1 MYNASSDIVFDD
13 VFLTIKGLGIHCAL
27 KLDYF
32 NAAGSIKMKTAL
44 GLVLSLEQRGL
55 INHHTTLIESS
66 SGNLGVALSMI
77 CAERKY
83 RFTCVCDP
91 NVSPSNLKLMKALG
105 AVIVQVDTKDD
116 NGGYLGTRI
125 AYVRQAVAA
134 DPNCL
139 WLNQYSNP
147 ANPETHARTTATSIF
162 NSFTRVNYL
171 FVGAGTTGTLMGC
184 VDFFKQHSPCT
195 KIVAVDSLGSVTFGG
210 PAGKRHIPGLGSSQM
225 PPLFRADDLH
235 ALEVI
240 EERDTIQMCRYM
252 ARENGLLFGGSTGT
266 VLAGVMAWKDRIH
279 PDATVVAISPDA
291 GERYLDTIY
300 NDDWVRTR
308 FPNYDFNRLCP
319 SALTCHKEHSH
330 A

>member
-1 MYNASSDIVFDD
+1 MYNASSDIVFDN
-13 VFLTIKGLGIHCAL
+13 VFLTIKGLGIRCAL

-44 GLVLSLEQRGL
+44 GLVLSLEQQGL
-55 INHHTTLIESS
+55 INRNTTLIESS

-83 RFTCVCDP
+83 RFVCVCDP
-91 NVSPSNLKLMKALG
+91 NISQSNLKLMMALG
-105 AVIVQVDTKDD
+105 TRIVQVDTKDS

-125 AYVRQAVAA
+125 AYVRQTIAA

-147 ANPETHARTTATSIF
+147 ANPQTHARTTASSIF

-184 VDFFKQHSPCT
+184 IDFFKKYSPYT

-225 PPLFRADDLH
+225 PPLFRADDLY
-235 ALEVI
+235 AMESIKEV
-240 EERDTIQMCRYM
+240 DTIRMCRYM

-300 NDDWVRTR
+300 NDDWVRAR
-308 FPNYDFNRLCP
+308 FPDYDFNRIRPDILA
-319 SALTCHKEHSH
+319 SDKEYAH

>member
-13 VFLTIKGLGIHCAL
+13 VFLTIKGLGIRCAL

-55 INHHTTLIESS
+55 INRHTTLIESS

-91 NVSPSNLKLMKALG
+91 NVSQSNLKLMKALG
-105 AVIVQVDTKDD
+105 TVIVQVDAKDD

-125 AYVRQAVAA
+125 AYVQQAIAA

-184 VDFFKQHSPCT
+184 VDFFKKHSPYT

-225 PPLFRADDLH
+225 PPLFRADNLH

-300 NDDWVRTR
+300 NDEWVRTR
-308 FPNYDFNRLCP
+308 FPNYDFNCLCP
-319 SALTCHKEHSH
+319 SALTRHEEHSH

>member
-13 VFLTIKGLGIHCAL
+13 VFLTIKGLGIRCAL

-55 INHHTTLIESS
+55 INRHTMLIESS

-91 NVSPSNLKLMKALG
+91 NVSQSNLKLMRALG
-105 AVIVQVDTKDD
+105 TVIVQVDAKDD

-125 AYVRQAVAA
+125 AYVQRAIAA

-147 ANPETHARTTATSIF
+147 ANPQTHARTTATSIF

-184 VDFFKQHSPCT
+184 VDFFKKHSPYT

-225 PPLFRADDLH
+225 PPLFRADGLH

-308 FPNYDFNRLCP
+308 FPNYDFDHLCP
-319 SALTCHKEHSH
+319 SALIRHEENSH